1 MKAKLT
7 KEEMYKQAAEIHT
20 GEVNALC
27 DDIDRC
33 LSVLASAIPPRLSVP
48 LLLQGAPSLFRMGHG
63 VAQKFSF
70 LLGEYLYIHVYM
82 YRRI

>member
-1 MKAKLT
+1 MYILVEDKMKAKLT
-7 KEEMYKQAAEIHT
+7 KEEMNKQAAEIHT

-48 LLLQGAPSLFRMGHG
+48 LLLQGM
-63 VAQKFSF
+63 
-70 LLGEYLYIHVYM
+70 YIMYIYVQILRSIFHVYV
-82 YRRI
+82 YTYIYI